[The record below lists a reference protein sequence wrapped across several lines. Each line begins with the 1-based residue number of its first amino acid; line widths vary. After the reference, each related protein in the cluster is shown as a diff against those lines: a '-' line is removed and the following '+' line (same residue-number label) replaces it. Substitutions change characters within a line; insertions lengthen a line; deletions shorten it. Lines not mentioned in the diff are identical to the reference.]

1 MGKVIATNKKALR
14 DYFVVETLEAGIELK
29 GSEVKSVRAA
39 NADLNDGYARI
50 EGGEAVLY
58 NMYIA
63 PYVEASYMN
72 VDPLRPRRLLLKKA
86 QITKLMQQASQKGC
100 TLIPLR
106 LYFSDRGF
114 AKIELAVCKGKRMFD
129 KRQAIKEREVG
140 LAIKRTLRARR

>member
-50 EGGEAVLY
+50 EGGEVVLY

-63 PYVEASYMN
+63 PYAEASYMN
-72 VDPLRPRRLLLKKA
+72 VDPVRPRKLLLKKA
-86 QITKLMQQASQKGC
+86 QITKLMQQTSQKGC

-140 LAIKRTLRARR
+140 MAIKRTLRRRG